1 MFTRV
6 CKLQVQSVLGVP
18 FSAARRENA
27 PLTLQGN
34 QFLVLKAVFSP
45 EKCLLVK
52 SPDY

>member
-1 MFTRV
+1 M
-6 CKLQVQSVLGVP
+6 KYNVQSVLGVP
-18 FSAARRENA
+18 LSAVHRENA

-34 QFLVLKAVFSP
+34 QFLALKAVFSP